1 MPGQKERPLE
11 LSDFA
16 SELNRE
22 ILANPYKFLGLP
34 ETASIADVRQGYIK
48 TSRRYHP
55 DMINPTFD
63 SRDLNAK
70 YTAADFASLEESI
83 VKALGVKQEDVFRR
97 INEIVSAVENQDSRE
112 QERRAKALKAIQAAA
127 HEKMVQ
133 LNTAYGVIKARS
145 NPKYWNSPV
154 GYEHVKQYNPHE
166 KAFEQE
172 IKLEANAELTLYP
185 DSYEYWVPG
194 AYLSY
199 DMGPIP
205 DHPWYDDEFR
215 YATVV
220 KHLFVYKELSDGRQ
234 QISRVLLE
242 PFFKN
247 FALNEAQQ
255 EVFVRLLLTHE
266 GSEEIMQ
273 ALGIENERNINIK
286 DKDKWL
292 YLLKFRRH
300 VNEMLTLST
309 EPSWHE
315 DNPIKMRW
323 EDGKLILKEYT
334 ETIFSEA
341 DVMLLS
347 TLAYGPMLTSG

>member
-34 ETASIADVRQGYIK
+34 KTASIADVRQIYIK

-55 DMINPTFD
+55 DMIDPRFD
-63 SRDLNAK
+63 SRDLKAR
-70 YTAADFASLEESI
+70 YAAADFASLEESI
-83 VKALGVKQEDVFRR
+83 VNALGVKQEDVFQK
-97 INEIVSAVENQDSRE
+97 INEIVAAVESQDPKE
-112 QERRAKALKAIQAAA
+112 QKRRAMALKAIQAAA

-133 LNTAYGVIKARS
+133 LNTAYEAIKAHSDPRH
-145 NPKYWNSPV
+145 WNAPV
-154 GYEHVKQYNPHE
+154 GYEHVKQYNPKE

-199 DMGPIP
+199 DWGPIP
-205 DHPWYDDEFR
+205 DHEWYEEEIFR
-215 YATVV
+215 CSTVV
-220 KHLFVYKELSDGRQ
+220 KHLFVYKELQEGRQ
-234 QISRVLLE
+234 QISPVLLE
-242 PFFKN
+242 TFFKN
-247 FALNEAQQ
+247 FELDEAQQ
-255 EVFVRLLLTHE
+255 ETFCQLLVAQKTA
-266 GSEEIMQ
+266 EETME
-273 ALGIENERNINIK
+273 AMGIEGGKSSE
-286 DKDKWL
+286 DPGKWL
-292 YLLKFRRH
+292 YALKFRRH

-309 EPSWHE
+309 EPTYHRS
-315 DNPIKMRW
+315 PIKMRW

>member
-34 ETASIADVRQGYIK
+34 ETASVADVRQIYIK

-63 SRDLNAK
+63 SRELNAK
-70 YTAADFASLEESI
+70 YTAVDFASLEESI
-83 VKALGVKQEDVFRR
+83 VKSLGVKQEDVFQE
-97 INEIVSAVENQDSRE
+97 INEIVSAVENQDPRE
-112 QERRAKALKAIQAAA
+112 KERRAKALKVIQAAA

-133 LNTAYGVIKARS
+133 LNTAYEAIKARS

-199 DMGPIP
+199 DWGPP
-205 DHPWYDDEFR
+205 EDHPWYDDEFR

-220 KHLFVYKELSDGRQ
+220 KHLFVHKELEEGRQ
-234 QISRVLLE
+234 QISRVLLDT
-242 PFFKN
+242 FFKN
-247 FALNEAQQ
+247 FELNEAQQ
-255 EVFVRLLLTHE
+255 EVFTQLLVSQKTAEQIMEAMGIKSDHE
-266 GSEEIMQ
+266 IGSANFHEWYYP
-273 ALGIENERNINIK
+273 NR
-286 DKDKWL
+286 
-292 YLLKFRRH
+292 FRRH
-300 VNEMLTLST
+300 TNEMLTLST
-309 EPSWHE
+309 EPTYHHS
-315 DNPIKMRW
+315 PIEMRW
-323 EDGKLILKEYT
+323 EEGKLILAEYT